1 MTLWWFRPYPF
12 TLPRF
17 VHPRRRP
24 LGLATYL
31 RQDESLL
38 IFVTS
43 LLASPSVLC
52 GGCSERTFTAFRFI
66 TNAHA
71 MFNRKYSEYKGINCW
86 IAFATFCGGL
96 CPYSFTLSRF
106 VNPCRRPLRRATYPR
121 HDESLLKF
129 CTSLLASPCGGCSE
143 RTFTPF
149 PFITNARAMIQRQ
162 MMDHALWFERWM
174 RTALAIFTGGLSTG
188 THL

>member
-24 LGLATYL
+24 LGRATYL

-86 IAFATFCGGL
+86 ITSLNSVVA
-96 CPYSFTLSRF
+96 FTLTL
-106 VNPCRRPLRRATYPR
+106 LRCP
-121 HDESLLKF
+121 DS
-129 CTSLLASPCGGCSE
+129 
-143 RTFTPF
+143 
-149 PFITNARAMIQRQ
+149 
-162 MMDHALWFERWM
+162 
-174 RTALAIFTGGLSTG
+174 
-188 THL
+188 